1 MGDAGDDTRSGWA
14 DHQLDLHGHRLCYR
28 AAGRG
33 APVLLVHGLLSSS
46 HTWLPLVE
54 HLGSDHRLIAPDL
67 FGHGASDK
75 HDADYTIGGQATV
88 LRDLLVASGHERVT
102 VVGHSYGGGVAL
114 QFAYQFPERVERL
127 VLVGS
132 GGLGAEVSP
141 LLRATSL
148 PGSELVLGLVPGRW
162 VEAAGLRIQR
172 LLSPLGWR
180 PRADLE
186 EMWRAVVALGDPA
199 ARRAFLRTTR
209 AVIGWEGQRVSAAD
223 RLHLAAHVPTLIVW
237 GDDDPIIPVEHAR
250 ATHAAIP
257 ESRLEIVAGGGHW
270 PHLED
275 PHRVAAAMREFIATT
290 APARFSPAS
299 AAELL
304 AAG

>member
-1 MGDAGDDTRSGWA
+1 MGNGGDETRSGWIG
-14 DHQLDLHGHRLCYR
+14 HEVDLHGHRLRYR
-28 AAGRG
+28 TAGQG
-33 APVLLVHGLLSSS
+33 APMLLVHGILSSS
-46 HTWLPLVE
+46 HTWSPLAE
-54 HLGSDHRLIAPDL
+54 HLGSGHRLIAPDL
-67 FGHGASDK
+67 FGHGESDK
-75 HDADYTIGGQATV
+75 HDADYTIGGQATA
-88 LRDLLVASGHERVT
+88 LRDLLVACGHERVT

-148 PGSELVLGLVPGRW
+148 PGSEFVLRLVPARW
-162 VEAAGLRIQR
+162 VESAGLRLRR
-172 LLSPLGWR
+172 LLGPLGWQ

-199 ARRAFLRTTR
+199 TRRAFLRTTR

-237 GDDDPIIPVEHAR
+237 GDDDPIIPVEHAHT
-250 ATHAAIP
+250 THAAIP
-257 ESRLEIVAGGGHW
+257 ESRLEIVEGGGHW

-275 PHRVAAAMREFIATT
+275 PHRVAEAMREFVATT
-290 APARFSPAS
+290 APARLSS
-299 AAELL
+299 ANAADLL